1 MLIEEK
7 IGDMWHGYTPEY
19 IPVRIADC
27 PACVPGSIEAVRL
40 TESAADGMTGE
51 NI

>member
-1 MLIEEK
+1 
-7 IGDMWHGYTPEY
+7 MWHGYTPEY

-27 PACVPGSIEAVRL
+27 PACVPGSIVAVRL

-51 NI
+51 IF